1 MYNGLPLCHL
11 LSQYTKEIRN
21 DTEDDEDIED
31 NNNDDD
37 NDWKRGRKRGRK
49 KKRIMTEKKKRNG
62 EQNVRTL
69 ISVQSLSRVQLFVT
83 P

>member
-1 MYNGLPLCHL
+1 MCLTLQQYELMYNGLPLCHL

-37 NDWKRGRKRGRK
+37 NDV
-49 KKRIMTEKKKRNG
+49 E
-62 EQNVRTL
+62 
-69 ISVQSLSRVQLFVT
+69 F
-83 P
+83 